1 MRVAVGSAR
10 SQAVALL
17 EASLSAAMTARQT
30 QDPEVPELVPLTK
43 KHSPCSFLQL
53 AKWTWKV
60 SVWVLLAQ
68 SSAEALTLVS
78 VLERASKL
86 AAHLAPVL

>member
-17 EASLSAAMTARQT
+17 EASLSAAMTGRQI

-60 SVWVLLAQ
+60 SVWVLSAQ
-68 SSAEALTLVS
+68 SSEEALTLVS
-78 VLERASKL
+78 VLKWALRL
-86 AAHLAPVL
+86 AAHLATVL